1 VLALEASMPTP
12 HRIRPVSPLALAAA
26 AALALAGCASL
37 PATPAARAVPASF
50 IAIPAPTGLALG
62 EAGVISLDDAM
73 REFLAREVSGR
84 DSLTK
89 LNQLVRAVVKN
100 PQFRINYADDTHS
113 AIDTFHSLRGN
124 CLSFTNLFIAL
135 AREAGLSV
143 SYQEVDVPPTWTA
156 RDETFVV
163 SRHVNALVTARPGSS
178 HVVDFNMADFRAAY
192 PRRAISDARAAAHY
206 YSNLGVE
213 RLQAGD
219 AAGAYEHFRRALAM
233 DRTLAQAWVNLGAW
247 HRRQNDAARAEAS
260 YLEALRL
267 DPGDS
272 TAMSNLAS
280 LHAQAGRAD
289 LARWYQ
295 DRVARYR
302 AQNPYYRYEQA
313 RVAYL
318 AGDFGGAARQLR
330 EALRHTDIDPT
341 FYSLLGMSYRELG
354 KREAARAAFA
364 RAIELADDEN
374 LRSSVRHKLE
384 LLGAP
389 SASL

>member
-1 VLALEASMPTP
+1 MPTP
-12 HRIRPVSPLALAAA
+12 HRNRPSLPLGLTVA

-37 PATPAARAVPASF
+37 PATPAARAVAPDF
-50 IAIPAPTGLALG
+50 VAIPAPTGLALG
-62 EAGVISLDDAM
+62 DAGIIALDDEM
-73 REFLAREVSGR
+73 REFLAREVSGS

-89 LNQLVRAVVKN
+89 LHQLIRAVIEN
-100 PQFRINYADDTHS
+100 PQFRIDYADDTRS
-113 AIDTFHSLRGN
+113 AVDTFHALRGN
-124 CLSFTNLFIAL
+124 CLSFTNLFVAL
-135 AREAGLSV
+135 AREAGLTV

-156 RDETFVV
+156 RDDTFVV
-163 SRHVNALVTARPGSS
+163 SRHVNALVTLRPGSS
-178 HVVDFNMADFRAAY
+178 RVVDFNMADFRAAY
-192 PRRAISDARAAAHY
+192 PRREISDARAAAHY

-213 RLQAGD
+213 RLQTGD
-219 AAGAYEHFRRALAM
+219 AAAAYEHFRRALAM
-233 DRTLAQAWVNLGAW
+233 DRTLPQAWVNLGAW
-247 HRRQNDAARAEAS
+247 YRRQGDDARAEAS

-267 DPGDS
+267 DPTDS

-280 LHAQAGRAD
+280 FHAHAGRAE

-295 DRVARYR
+295 NRVARYR

-313 RVAYL
+313 RTAYL

-330 EALRHTDIDPT
+330 EALRRSDIDPT

-354 KREAARAAFA
+354 KREEARAAFA

>member
-1 VLALEASMPTP
+1 MPTP
-12 HRIRPVSPLALAAA
+12 HRNRPVLPLVLAAA

-37 PATPAARAVPASF
+37 PSTPAARAVAPDLV
-50 IAIPAPTGLALG
+50 AIPAASGLALG
-62 EAGVISLDDAM
+62 DAGIITLDDEM
-73 REFLAREVSGR
+73 RVFLAHEVSGH

-89 LNQLVRAVVKN
+89 LHQLIRAVIEN
-100 PQFRINYADDTHS
+100 PRFRINYADDTHS
-113 AIDTFHSLRGN
+113 AIDTFHALRGN

-135 AREAGLSV
+135 ARAAGLTV

-156 RDETFVV
+156 RDEVFVV
-163 SRHVNALVTARPGSS
+163 SRHVNALVTVRPGSS

-219 AAGAYEHFRRALAM
+219 APAAYEQFRRALAM
-233 DRTLAQAWVNLGAW
+233 DRTLPQAWVNLGAW
-247 HRRQNDAARAEAS
+247 YRRQGDAARAEAS

-267 DPGDS
+267 DPADS

-295 DRVARYR
+295 SRVAHYR

-313 RVAYL
+313 QVAYL

-330 EALRHTDIDPT
+330 EALRHSDIDPT

-364 RAIELADDEN
+364 RAIELADDER
-374 LRSSVRHKLE
+374 LRSAVRHKME

>member
-1 VLALEASMPTP
+1 MPTP
-12 HRIRPVSPLALAAA
+12 HRSRPALLPVLAVA

-37 PATPAARAVPASF
+37 PATPAARAVAPD
-50 IAIPAPTGLALG
+50 IVAIPAPTGLALG
-62 EAGVISLDDAM
+62 DAGIITLDDEM
-73 REFLAREVSGR
+73 RAFVAREVSGH

-89 LNQLVRAVVKN
+89 LHELARAVVEN
-100 PQFRINYADDTHS
+100 PQFRIDYADDTHS
-113 AIDTFHSLRGN
+113 AIDTFHALRGN

-135 AREAGLSV
+135 AREAGLTV

-156 RDETFVV
+156 RDEVFVV
-163 SRHVNALVTARPGSS
+163 SRHVNALLTVGADSS

-219 AAGAYEHFRRALAM
+219 AAGAFEQFRRALAM
-233 DRTLAQAWVNLGAW
+233 DRTLPQAWVNLGAW
-247 HRRQNDAARAEAS
+247 YRRQGDATRAEAS

-267 DPGDS
+267 DRADS
-272 TAMSNLAS
+272 SAMSNLAS
-280 LHAQAGRAD
+280 LHAEAGRAD

-295 DRVARYR
+295 RRVASYR

-318 AGDFGGAARQLR
+318 AGNFGDAARQLR

-354 KREAARAAFA
+354 KPEAARAAFA

-374 LRSSVRHKLE
+374 LRSAVRHKME